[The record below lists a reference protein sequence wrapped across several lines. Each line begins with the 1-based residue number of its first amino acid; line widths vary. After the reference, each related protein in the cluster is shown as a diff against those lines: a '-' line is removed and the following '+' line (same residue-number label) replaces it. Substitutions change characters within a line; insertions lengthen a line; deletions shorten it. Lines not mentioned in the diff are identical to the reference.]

1 MARVTQ
7 KYNHIKRIIG
17 RQPANIKAV
26 YPGMFCTFKYTKQK
40 TNDPRPIV
48 FVIWNDY
55 QNNIMHG
62 INLNYLTDLQIRKIF
77 QELQERGGNTLSES
91 LPITTEDQEEEEEY
105 DGDRKPNKKLLKKPY
120 TRIKLPTYQEEDD
133 SGATISKS
141 VAETQ
146 MRRLYEKVIK
156 RYVDRFQVYRSYSY
170 KLIQVPQVIYYDT
183 EGMQK

>member
-1 MARVTQ
+1 MARRKVFHSD
-7 KYNHIKRIIG
+7 KISYLDKRFVSL
-17 RQPANIKAV
+17 NIV
-26 YPGMFCTFKYTKQK
+26 DEGDMVEFKYKADNIFDNK
-40 TNDPRPIV
+40 PIV
-48 FVIWNDY
+48 FIFEK
-55 QNNIMHG
+55 QNTFIKG